1 MRGAV
6 PGAVIERHRNY
17 HVPIS
22 NTAGATMILEK
33 CEEGVLAFGRE

>member
-1 MRGAV
+1 V
-6 PGAVIERHRNY
+6 EKHRNY

-33 CEEGVLAFGRE
+33 RKEAILAF